1 MDVYLD
7 QLSRVVKVHALRF
20 LRYVV
25 TDGAYSKQKF
35 VAGVRGLESIR
46 LASCEPMPICAI
58 SIRGPNAQG
67 QDAKRPTMARST
79 GAPYRALSAS
89 IPKTSTSCCTIR
101 FSTTCSCSAISRW

>member
-35 VAGVRGLESIR
+35 VAGVRGLEFHQIGKLR
-46 LASCEPMPICAI
+46 ADANL
-58 SIRGPNAQG
+58 RYLYQGPKRPGPGRQ
-67 QDAKRPTMARST
+67 RPTMARST

-101 FSTTCSCSAISRW
+101 F